1 MRLEY
6 IVFRYSCEYKTLS
19 QYHISPYL
27 ILTSGELIKKS
38 KALPMK
44 RLTRRK
50 INFLTTAEES
60 LYPTF
65 WEVLRAET
73 REDRFQR
80 LYEILRGYTMV
91 EDFGIIYYHEV
102 YSRSV

>member
-6 IVFRYSCEYKTLS
+6 IIFRYSCEYKTLS

-27 ILTSGELIKKS
+27 ILTNGELIKKS

-44 RLTRRK
+44 RLTKR
-50 INFLTTAEES
+50 IISNLITAGES
-60 LYPTF
+60 LCTDF
-65 WEVLRAET
+65 WEILRVET
-73 REDRFQR
+73 KEDRFQR

-91 EDFGIIYYHEV
+91 EDFGIIYYHEI